1 MSFLVHIY
9 HAHPAS
15 GKFKEMVILS
25 EAELESEI
33 LEQDVREEYERDGYT
48 VEVWELGSF
57 GENWPPGLPTESPLF
72 PE

>member
-9 HAHPAS
+9 HPHPTAD
-15 GKFKEMVILS
+15 KFKEMVILS
-25 EAELESEI
+25 EAELESGI

-48 VEVWELGSF
+48 IEAWELESLG
-57 GENWPPGLPTESPLF
+57 GNWPRGLPTESPLF